1 MTERLPSGRKRLSQS
16 IPGLRQPVPLLLV
29 RSPHGNL
36 SATVATSCSQLSPSL
51 QVVITCRL
59 SEATQYRDVVRRAQ
73 QQLEAEALHKV
84 DAEGLPLQVM
94 PRAARVCHC
103 HSTSISR

>member
-1 MTERLPSGRKRLSQS
+1 MTECLPPGRKRLSQS

-29 RSPHGNL
+29 RSSHCNL
-36 SATVATSCSQLSPSL
+36 SATVATACSQFPLSL

-73 QQLEAEALHKV
+73 QQLEGEALHKV
-84 DAEGLPLQVM
+84 DADGLPLQVM
-94 PRAARVCHC
+94 PRC
-103 HSTSISR
+103 S